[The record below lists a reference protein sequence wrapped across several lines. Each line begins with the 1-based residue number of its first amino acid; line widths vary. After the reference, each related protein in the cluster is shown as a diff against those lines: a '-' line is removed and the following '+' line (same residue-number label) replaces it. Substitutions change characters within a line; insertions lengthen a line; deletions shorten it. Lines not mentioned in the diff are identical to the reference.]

1 VRELGILCALVVA
14 ASSAR
19 AEWAALVGKEPPPVS
34 VDAWIHA
41 PEGET
46 LADLRGRVVLL
57 QFWSPED
64 AAPSERLNELAASY
78 TSRGLR
84 ILALTEADALAG
96 LEAGGLLFHVGRSG
110 TAAAAFGGGK
120 LPYAY
125 LVAPDGTV
133 AWQGLAAALKRDAIE
148 TLLRKVK
155 PFPVRAVVEAVKPA
169 AQAYAKG
176 RLAEAESLAREVPES
191 DDARYI
197 LARVEAHRAYWARQV
212 ESGVRTGA
220 YHLAVDALRR
230 TKKHFKGTAAADAA
244 AAREKKLMA
253 DPAVKAA
260 LRAATQ
266 LERLWAERRRAGNRP
281 KALRALAKKV
291 GRFRK
296 KYDGT
301 PAAARAKLLMNE
313 LSFDAALDAI
323 RKFIASRRIRTSA
336 SGWRRELPRPPKVAF
351 TRGADYFWLL
361 ETNQGPIRVRF
372 FPGVAPMHVSSMIY
386 LTELGFFDG
395 LTFHRVIPGFM
406 AQGGCP
412 RGNGQGDP
420 GYLYEGEFSPKVR
433 HDRAGLLSMAN
444 RGPDTDGSQFFIIF
458 GPARHLDGKHSIFGE
473 VVDGMEAV
481 RKLEELGTQ
490 GGEPQQPLTIDR
502 ARVQVRLR

>member
-1 VRELGILCALVVA
+1 MRALGILWALVVA

-34 VDAWIHA
+34 VDAWINA

-46 LADLRGRVVLL
+46 LEDLRGRVVLVR
-57 QFWSPED
+57 FWSPKD
-64 AAPSERLNELAASY
+64 AAPSEHLNELAASY
-78 TSRGLR
+78 SIRGLR
-84 ILALTEADALAG
+84 ILALTDADALAG

-133 AWQGLAAALKRDAIE
+133 AWQGQATALKRGAIE
-148 TLLRKVK
+148 KLLRKVK
-155 PFPVRAVVEAVKPA
+155 PFPVRGVAEAVKPA
-169 AQAYAKG
+169 AQAYARG
-176 RLAEAESLAREVPES
+176 RLAEAESLARQAPES
-191 DDARYI
+191 DDAKYI

-212 ESGVRTGA
+212 EVGVRVGA
-220 YHLAVDALRR
+220 YDLAVDALKR
-230 TKKHFKGTAAADAA
+230 TKKHFKGTPAADAA

-253 DPAVKAA
+253 NPAVKNA

-266 LERLWAERRRAGNRP
+266 LERLWAERLRAGDRP

-291 GRFRK
+291 ERFRK
-296 KYDGT
+296 KFDGT
-301 PAAARAKLLMNE
+301 PAAARARLLMNE

-323 RKFIASRRIRTSA
+323 RGFIASKRIRTSA
-336 SGWRRELPRPPKVAF
+336 SGWRRGLPRPPKVSF

-361 ETNQGPIRVRF
+361 ETSQGSIRVRF

-386 LTELGFFDG
+386 LTELGFYDG

-420 GYLYEGEFSPKVR
+420 GYLYEGEFDSKVR

-444 RGPDTDGSQFFIIF
+444 RGPDTDGSQFFITF
-458 GPARHLDGKHSIFGE
+458 KAARNLDDKHTIFGE

-490 GGEPQQPLTIDR
+490 GGEPQQTLTIDR